1 MHSLE
6 GMELAL
12 LIGSSADTAIEKN
25 LAGHWL
31 AAMEVD

>member
-12 LIGSSADTAIEKN
+12 RIGSSADTAIEKHP
-25 LAGHWL
+25 ASHWL